1 MRSKYFGIAAVLFLV
16 FSLSSSG
23 FAFDRGG
30 SGENETKFTGFIES
44 LPSSGLM
51 GNWVV
56 SGTTV
61 RVTNATRVEQEDGRA
76 AVGAVVKVEGRRQS
90 DGSVDATEVEVKQGA
105 SNGGGSG
112 GGNGGGSGEGNGG
125 GGNDD
130 NGRGEAEFKGTLES
144 FPQGFI
150 GDWRIGGRTVHV
162 TNATRI
168 ETEDGPVA
176 VGAFVEVKG
185 AMRADGSMDATKIEI
200 KSNVAG
206 GDGRDELKGTIEA
219 LPGAAN
225 FIGDWRVSGRTVRV
239 SAATIIDREHGVVAV
254 GSFVEVKGTMR
265 ADGSIDATKIE
276 VKTGVDDREGENV
289 NFKGNIEALPSS
301 SDLMGDWMINGR
313 RVHVLSSTR
322 LKTEHGAFRVGTRV
336 KVKGVQLS
344 SGAVVATRIQVKD

>member
-1 MRSKYFGIAAVLFLV
+1 MRSKHFGIAAILFLV
-16 FSLSSSG
+16 FGMSSAI

-44 LPSSGLM
+44 LPSSGLI

-105 SNGGGSG
+105 SNGGG
-112 GGNGGGSGEGNGG
+112 NGGGSGSGNGNG

-185 AMRADGSMDATKIEI
+185 ALRADGSMDATKIEI
-200 KSNVAG
+200 KSNVGG
-206 GDGRDELKGTIEA
+206 GDGRDELKGTIES
-219 LPGAAN
+219 LPNTTN

-239 SAATIIDREHGVVAV
+239 SAATIIDRENGVVAV
-254 GSFVEVKGTMR
+254 GSFVEVKGAMR

-276 VKTGVDDREGENV
+276 VKTGVDDREGDNV

-322 LKTEHGAFRVGTRV
+322 LKAEHGAFRVGTRV

>member
-1 MRSKYFGIAAVLFLV
+1 MRSRCLGIVAVFILA
-16 FSLSSSG
+16 SG
-23 FAFDRGG
+23 IFPAGGAFASG
-30 SGENETKFTGFIES
+30 GENEVKFTGFIES
-44 LPSSGLM
+44 LPPSGLT

-61 RVTNATRVEQEDGRA
+61 RVGSGTRVEQEDGRA
-76 AVGAVVKVEGRRQS
+76 SIGAVVKVEGRRRS
-90 DGSVDATEVEVKQGA
+90 DGSVDATEVEVKEAGP
-105 SNGGGSG
+105 GG
-112 GGNGGGSGEGNGG
+112 GGNG

-150 GDWRIGGRTVHV
+150 GDWRIGGRIVRV
-162 TNATRI
+162 TAATRI

-185 AMRADGSMDATKIEI
+185 VMRPDGSMNATKIEI

-219 LPGAAN
+219 LPDASN
-225 FIGDWRVSGRTVRV
+225 FVGDWRVSGRTVRV
-239 SAATIIDREHGVVAV
+239 TSATIIDQEHGVVAV

-265 ADGSIDATKIE
+265 ADWSIDATKVE
-276 VKTGVDDREGENV
+276 VKTGVDGREGENV
-289 NFKGNIEALPSS
+289 NFKGNIEALPTG
-301 SDLMGDWMINGR
+301 SDFIGDWMISGR

-322 LKTEHGAFRVGTRV
+322 LKAEHGAFRVGTRV
-336 KVKGVQLS
+336 KVKGVQLAG
-344 SGAVVATRIQVKD
+344 GAVVATRIQVKD